1 MSTAVAP
8 ENRLF
13 DIALCKER
21 LAVALLLYF
30 FFCGGSALAEEPLE
44 DLRGGGKTPFDR
56 TPAQRGASLLPDK
69 PVASFSTLAAL
80 NPPVPLDLELRPNKS
95 PLFGG
100 EFRPRGKSL
109 SDIDE
114 ATASREYE
122 GLPTLHA
129 TNGWQRLKDFKVR
142 GGVRLL
148 TLWESKFSTL
158 SLQAGHGGSPSLQWT
173 SRGFGGGTASGAG
186 SSHGLLDRLFST
198 TIGENLQHAGRSLTP
213 SHLLRPTEGPTPER

>member
-1 MSTAVAP
+1 MSTAVAA

-21 LAVALLLYF
+21 LAVALLIYF
-30 FFCGGSALAEEPLE
+30 FFCAGSVRAEEPFD

-56 TPAQRGASLLPDK
+56 APAQRGASLQTDK
-69 PVASFSTLAAL
+69 PVSSFSTLAPL
-80 NPPVPLDLELRPNKS
+80 NPPVSLDLEMRPLQS
-95 PLFGG
+95 ELFGG
-100 EFRPRGKSL
+100 DFRPRGKSL
-109 SDIDE
+109 SDID
-114 ATASREYE
+114 APAASHDYDD
-122 GLPTLHA
+122 LPTLHA